1 MRRILGL
8 IFLLYLANIGRG
20 SENAKL
26 SEEDENNEFKKIEHD
41 RKGNFDLPSSQCVIS
56 EENSSILPDV
66 GDSAL
71 QKTF

>member
-8 IFLLYLANIGRG
+8 ILLLCLANVSKG
-20 SENAKL
+20 SENIKL
-26 SEEDENNEFKKIEHD
+26 SEEDNKDELKRIEHNSD
-41 RKGNFDLPSSQCVIS
+41 GNFDPPSSQRVIS

>member
-8 IFLLYLANIGRG
+8 ILLLCLANVSKG
-20 SENAKL
+20 SENIKL
-26 SEEDENNEFKKIEHD
+26 SEEDNKDELKRIEHNSD
-41 RKGNFDLPSSQCVIS
+41 GNFDSPSSQRVIS

>member
-8 IFLLYLANIGRG
+8 ILLLYLANISKG
-20 SENAKL
+20 SENAKP
-26 SEEDENNEFKKIEHD
+26 SGEDKNQFKKLEHD
-41 RKGNFDLPSSQCVIS
+41 SDGKFDLPSSQRVIS
-56 EENSSILPDV
+56 AENSSILPDV